1 MIEMKADRR
10 RAEVVTHGT
19 RRTVMRDFTSACRAF
34 AEYMADNTV
43 TEKDRFRTMHDII
56 RAAEAGIKSGF
67 GGVKE
72 NDRTES

>member
-1 MIEMKADRR
+1 MIEIKVYRHST
-10 RAEVVTHGT
+10 EIVTHGT
-19 RRTVMRDFTSACRAF
+19 RRTMMRDFTEVCRAF

-43 TEKDRFRTMHDII
+43 TENDRFRTMHDIL
-56 RAAEAGIKSGF
+56 RAAGTGIKSGF